1 VLSPEVCVAGR
12 SAQRVLTKE
21 AARMT
26 TPPVDPHRIVVGV
39 DGSPPSDD
47 ALRWGRFLTESIGGT
62 LQAVFAWPSIAEWAS
77 PWAPDEVAV
86 PWELDPG
93 KDAARFLDQ
102 TLDRVFGDDR
112 PAKLQATVA
121 EGSPTKAL
129 LQISEGARML
139 VVGSRGHGGFTGL
152 LLGSVSTA
160 CTEHAR
166 CPVLVVHGLTPP
178 PR

>member
-1 VLSPEVCVAGR
+1 
-12 SAQRVLTKE
+12 
-21 AARMT
+21 MT
-26 TPPVDPHRIVVGV
+26 TAPVDPNRIVVGV
-39 DGSPPSDD
+39 DGSTPSDD
-47 ALRWGRFLTESIGGT
+47 ALRWGRFLAESMGGT

-77 PWAPDEVAV
+77 PWVADGVAV
-86 PWELDPG
+86 PPELDPG

-112 PAKLQATVA
+112 PVGLQATVA
-121 EGSPTKAL
+121 DGSPAKAL
-129 LQISEGARML
+129 LQVSEGARML

-152 LLGSVSTA
+152 LLGSVSAT

-166 CPVLVVHGLTPP
+166 CPVVVVHGLTPP